1 MKENGEIKSWDDIKN
16 EFKLEQGL
24 YFKWM
29 QLVNAKPS
37 NWKNNLRLSDTN
49 SPNLILLDHHLV
61 KSNSL
66 FSIEKLESGELY
78 WIMNSSRNNRPTSQ
92 IYFEKKFDSKEL
104 EWRVIY
110 TLLRKVTTNTYLRS
124 FQYKVLN
131 NVLYLNEKLFDFGL
145 STTSSSPSAILF
157 VKISHIFSLIVQ

>member
-1 MKENGEIKSWDDIKN
+1 
-16 EFKLEQGL
+16 
-24 YFKWM
+24 
-29 QLVNAKPS
+29 
-37 NWKNNLRLSDTN
+37 
-49 SPNLILLDHHLV
+49 
-61 KSNSL
+61 
-66 FSIEKLESGELY
+66 
-78 WIMNSSRNNRPTSQ
+78 MNSSRNNRPTSQ
-92 IYFEKKFDSKEL
+92 IYFEKKFDLKEL

-157 VKISHIFSLIVQ
+157 VKISHIFSVIVQ